1 MSACSDEG
9 AHQNSDQIWPWISAA
24 TLITSIPWVLL
35 LAMCVANA
43 IIVYR
48 YCTLKRGIYL
58 CYKCLCD
65 LALSDYTAKESRE
78 AERGRGRDI
87 PEQDEERFGSS
98 VIYDQLKGGGENF
111 AMNDNV
117 SYSVVL
123 N

>member
-1 MSACSDEG
+1 M
-9 AHQNSDQIWPWISAA
+9 
-24 TLITSIPWVLL
+24 
-35 LAMCVANA
+35 
-43 IIVYR
+43 
-48 YCTLKRGIYL
+48 

-65 LALSDYTAKESRE
+65 LALSDHDYTAKESRE
-78 AERGRGRDI
+78 TECRRGRDI

-98 VIYDQLKGGGENF
+98 VIYDQLKGGGGENF